1 MDQSDLNDHSGDRR
15 SQRGVRALGID
26 VGTRRIG
33 VAISDATGTLARPL
47 TTIMVDDVPAAPG
60 AGRKARRTSMASST
74 AVDAIVQT
82 IAQCTAEE
90 DGLGVVVVGVPTR
103 LDGSPTDATAVAAD
117 VISALRAR
125 ISIPVIAQDERLTS
139 HEAEQ
144 RLAIRERDWR
154 RRKARL
160 DAAAAAVLLQ
170 DYLDHR

>member
-1 MDQSDLNDHSGDRR
+1 MWGRDGLAG
-15 SQRGVRALGID
+15 
-26 VGTRRIG
+26 
-33 VAISDATGTLARPL
+33 ISDPTGTLARPL
-47 TTIMVDDVPAAPG
+47 TTLTVEDVPAEAS
-60 AGRKARRTSMASST
+60 AGRKSRKPIARST
-74 AVDAIVQT
+74 GRATVERRGRAIDAIVRQSS
-82 IAQCTAEE
+82 AYGGK
-90 DGLGVVVVGVPTR
+90 DGLGIVVVGVPTR

-125 ISIPVIAQDERLTS
+125 VSIPVIAQDERLSS

>member
-1 MDQSDLNDHSGDRR
+1 M
-15 SQRGVRALGID
+15 RALGID

-33 VAISDATGTLARPL
+33 LAISDPTGTLARPL
-47 TTIMVDDVPAAPG
+47 TTLIVEEAPANAR
-60 AGRKARRTSMASST
+60 AGKKPRKPVARST
-74 AVDAIVQT
+74 GRATGRAIEAIVLT
-82 IAQCTAEE
+82 IDRCTAEE

-125 ISIPVIAQDERLTS
+125 VSIPVIAQDERLS
-139 HEAEQ
+139 SREAEQ

-154 RRKARL
+154 QRKARL

>member
-1 MDQSDLNDHSGDRR
+1 M
-15 SQRGVRALGID
+15 RALGID

-33 VAISDATGTLARPL
+33 LAISDPTGTLARPL
-47 TTIMVDDVPAAPG
+47 TTLIVEEAPANAR
-60 AGRKARRTSMASST
+60 AGKKPRKPSARSMGRAT
-74 AVDAIVQT
+74 GRVIDAIVLT
-82 IAQCTAEE
+82 IDRCTAEE

-125 ISIPVIAQDERLTS
+125 VSIPVIAQDERLS
-139 HEAEQ
+139 SREAEQ

-154 RRKARL
+154 QRKARL

>member
-1 MDQSDLNDHSGDRR
+1 MDQSDLNDHGGDGR

-60 AGRKARRTSMASST
+60 AGRKARTSMAPST

-90 DGLGVVVVGVPTR
+90 DGLGIVVVGVPTR

>member
-1 MDQSDLNDHSGDRR
+1 
-15 SQRGVRALGID
+15 VRALGID

-33 VAISDATGTLARPL
+33 VAISDPTGTLARPL
-47 TTIMVDDVPAAPG
+47 TTLTVEDVPAEAS
-60 AGRKARRTSMASST
+60 AGRKTRKPTARSTGRATSRAI
-74 AVDAIVQT
+74 DAIVQT
-82 IAQCTAEE
+82 IVRCTAEE
-90 DGLGVVVVGVPTR
+90 DGLGIVVVGVPTR

-125 ISIPVIAQDERLTS
+125 VSIPVVAQDERLSS

>member
-1 MDQSDLNDHSGDRR
+1 M
-15 SQRGVRALGID
+15 RALGID

-33 VAISDATGTLARPL
+33 LAISDPTGTLARPL
-47 TTIMVDDVPAAPG
+47 TTLIVEGVPAKAS
-60 AGRKARRTSMASST
+60 GRKTRKPIARSTSRAT
-74 AVDAIVQT
+74 GRAIDAIVQT
-82 IAQCTAEE
+82 IDQCAAEE
-90 DGLGVVVVGVPTR
+90 DGLGIVVVGVPTR
-103 LDGSPTDATAVAAD
+103 LDGSPTDATAAAAD

-125 ISIPVIAQDERLTS
+125 VSIPVIAQDERLSS

>member
-1 MDQSDLNDHSGDRR
+1 MSDSGDRR
-15 SQRGVRALGID
+15 VERGARALGID

-47 TTIMVDDVPAAPG
+47 TTLIVDDVPAPG
-60 AGRKARRTSMASST
+60 AGRKTRTSMAPSR

-90 DGLGVVVVGVPTR
+90 DGLATVVVGVPTR
-103 LDGSPTDATAVAAD
+103 LDGSPTHATAVAAD
-117 VISALRAR
+117 VIRALRAR
-125 ISIPVIAQDERLTS
+125 VSIPVVAQDERLTS
-139 HEAEQ
+139 QEAEQ

>member
-1 MDQSDLNDHSGDRR
+1 M
-15 SQRGVRALGID
+15 RALGID

-33 VAISDATGTLARPL
+33 LAISDPTGTLARPL
-47 TTIMVDDVPAAPG
+47 TTLTIEDVPAKTGRGRRTRKTIAHSTGPAPG
-60 AGRKARRTSMASST
+60 QAPSEAI
-74 AVDAIVQT
+74 DAIVRA
-82 IAQCTAEE
+82 IDQCTAEE
-90 DGLGVVVVGVPTR
+90 DGLGIVVVGVPTH
-103 LDGSPTDATAVAAD
+103 LDGTPTDATSVAAD

-125 ISIPVIAQDERLTS
+125 VSIPVIAQDERLSS

-144 RLAIRERDWR
+144 RLTIRERDWR